1 MNQIEPETFLA
12 DGGTSL
18 AGALFSIAF
27 FLIFGGFGFIL
38 AINLRQIAE
47 RFLDLTSKMLFGFA
61 EGVDPRIAR
70 FVGACA
76 ALLSLVGIAVE
87 ISAF

>member
-1 MNQIEPETFLA
+1 MNKIEPEIFLA
-12 DGGTSL
+12 DGGASL
-18 AGALFSIAF
+18 SGTLTSIAF
-27 FLIFGGFGFIL
+27 FLIFGGFGFAL

-61 EGVDPRIAR
+61 EGVDVRVAR

-76 ALLSLVGIAVE
+76 ALLSLVGIVLE
-87 ISAF
+87 ISTL